1 MRTLQTAL
9 VATALSAKQ
18 ALAEDT
24 KAFDFVV
31 PDYENMVLT
40 FDEQK
45 ALYEKVTGPYCQDEV
60 AYTNDPICMHVLEE
74 VQARANKTEWKE
86 PEFEA
91 PAEYCSRFP
100 GDCESANRL
109 RINTETR
116 QLVDMH
122 GRTTLLHGVNAIYKV
137 APYIPITDSF
147 DPQNSLNDKD
157 IHDL

>member
-24 KAFDFVV
+24 KTFDDFVV

-40 FDEQK
+40 FEEQK

-74 VQARANKTEWKE
+74 V
-86 PEFEA
+86 
-91 PAEYCSRFP
+91 
-100 GDCESANRL
+100 
-109 RINTETR
+109 
-116 QLVDMH
+116 
-122 GRTTLLHGVNAIYKV
+122 
-137 APYIPITDSF
+137 
-147 DPQNSLNDKD
+147 
-157 IHDL
+157 